1 MRIKFPFTK
10 DYTTTYDHIKKNRKE
25 HTMAIVYISVVLSL
39 LLWNIIDQ
47 IIQIHH

>member
-25 HTMAIVYISVVLSL
+25 HTMAIVFMSVVLSL

>member
-10 DYTTTYDHIKKNRKE
+10 DYTTIYDHIKKNRKE

>member
-1 MRIKFPFTK
+1 MRIKFPSTK
-10 DYTTTYDHIKKNRKE
+10 DYTTTRDNVKKNRKE
-25 HTMAIVYISVVLSL
+25 ITMAIVYMSVVLSL

>member
-1 MRIKFPFTK
+1 MRIKFPSTK
-10 DYTTTYDHIKKNRKE
+10 DYTTTRDHVKKNRKE
-25 HTMAIVYISVVLSL
+25 NTMAIVYISIVLSL